1 MARPKMFHRGF
12 AMRWT
17 PLEESLV
24 RYYASRHGKD
34 MAAIV
39 TAAVRFEVDAL
50 VGTLRFAQEIVRRI
64 IVAFAE
70 ADTSLYW
77 SAVKEHYDRC
87 VAPAMAGDPE
97 ALADGKDRLESFHQ
111 KRACRALEGVTKR
124 RLRIPPV
131 VPMPREEGL
140 AWLGVVTATINGP
153 SDRHPDE
160 RWLPGIRGFLSRLDD
175 FGEGRTATDET

>member
-17 PLEESLV
+17 ALEESLV
-24 RYYASRHGKD
+24 RYYAGRHGKD
-34 MAAIV
+34 MAAV
-39 TAAVRFEVDAL
+39 
-50 VGTLRFAQEIVRRI
+50 VRRI

-70 ADTSLYW
+70 ADTSLDW

-140 AWLGVVTATINGP
+140 AWLGVVTTTINGP

-160 RWLPGIRGFLSRLDD
+160 RWLPGIQGFLSRLDD
-175 FGEGRTATDET
+175 FGEGRTANDET